1 MFKRSTLNLI
11 SLESRDLLS
20 YAGFDALEVNQN
32 QYNEGHVLVRWLST
46 PTTDDIV
53 TSYES
58 LGPDLYVA
66 YLAQGVSVAQGI
78 AHLQS
83 QIGVDFAQ
91 PDYVVGVT
99 RTTNDPLV
107 ASQWA
112 LNNTGQNGGTVDA
125 DIDAF
130 EAWDIATG
138 TRATIVAVIDTG
150 VDFTHPDLAA
160 NMWINS
166 GEIPGNG
173 IDDDGNGFADDVYG
187 WNFVGNNGNVM
198 DDNGHGTHVAGI
210 IGAVGNNGIGVAG
223 VNWNTRI
230 MALKFLDANGS
241 GYLSNAVRALNYA
254 VQMGARI
261 SNNSYGGGGY
271 DQFMAAAIANAR
283 NAGHIF
289 VAAAGNS
296 SQNIDVNPAYPASY
310 NSDNVIA
317 VASTDRNDRLSSFS
331 NYGVNT
337 VDLAAPGSSILS
349 TLPGGRYGTYSG
361 TSMAAPQVAGAMAL
375 IWDRNPTWTYRQ
387 VIDAVLNNV
396 DRLSSLNGL
405 VATGGRLNIH
415 KALAASSTPADTTG
429 AFVTDA
435 VFSGINGG
443 INRLRVT
450 FNEAINP
457 STFTAADV
465 RLTGPSGA
473 TIALSGVSVV
483 ANTGNRTFDITF
495 ANQTTGGTYRVA
507 IGPDIRD
514 LAGNLM
520 DQNRNGIRGESGDV
534 FIATTTV
541 AGTTVFSNYTAQTI
555 RDLATTTSTINV
567 TSGGTIQDLD
577 IRIDIQHTYVSDLRI
592 SLRGPDGTTVVL
604 VNRRGGSGDHFSNTF
619 FDDSASQAIT
629 SAAAPFRGT
638 FRPEQLLAAFNGKSI
653 TGTWTLIVEDLA
665 RLDTGRL
672 VSWSVIA
679 RVGANSSRSWIEMIE
694 EADVQSSP
702 AQGSIPQQSPA
713 GNFAFASGI
722 PSQGQLSAA
731 VPPAPRMWEGLAWSV
746 PSPAPVFQTSIN
758 NGTGSSSGS
767 SSSSSSTRSEN
778 FVGNRSSS
786 RIDLTGLFPRITP
799 PSTGDVIW
807 GESLSVEDDS
817 TSEVEAEEITESI

>member
-1 MFKRSTLNLI
+1 MFKRSTLNLVC
-11 SLESRDLLS
+11 LESRDLLS

-32 QYNEGHVLVRWLST
+32 QYNEGHVLVRWLSP

-99 RTTNDPLV
+99 RISNDPLV

-125 DIDAF
+125 DMDAF

-160 NMWINS
+160 NMWING

-254 VQMGARI
+254 VQMGARV

-296 SQNIDVNPAYPASY
+296 SLNIDVSPAYPASY

-317 VASTDRNDRLSSFS
+317 VASTDRNDRLSTFS

-405 VATGGRLNIH
+405 VATGGRLNVY

-435 VFSGINGG
+435 IFSGSNGG

-473 TIALSGVSVV
+473 TIAITRVSVV

-507 IGPDIRD
+507 IGPNIRD

-534 FIATTTV
+534 FTATTTV
-541 AGTTVFSNYTAQTI
+541 TGITVFSNYTAQTI

-604 VNRRGGSGDHFSNTF
+604 VNRRGGSGDHFRNTF

-665 RLDTGRL
+665 RLDSGRL
-672 VSWSVIA
+672 VSWSMIA
-679 RVGANSSRSWIEMIE
+679 RVGANSSRSWIDMIE
-694 EADVQSSP
+694 EADTQSSLT
-702 AQGSIPQQSPA
+702 QGSVLQQSPS

-722 PSQGQLSAA
+722 PSEGQLSAA
-731 VPPAPRMWEGLAWSV
+731 VPPSPRRWEGLAGAVFSQ
-746 PSPAPVFQTSIN
+746 APVFPTQIN
-758 NGTGSSSGS
+758 SGTGTTSSASAT
-767 SSSSSSTRSEN
+767 TRSEN
-778 FVGNRSSS
+778 FVRTRPSS

-799 PSTGDVIW
+799 ASMGDVIW
-807 GESLSVEDDS
+807 GESLLSVEDDQ
-817 TSEVEAEEITESI
+817 TSEMEAEEMIEAL